1 MIIVEQ
7 VIPCK
12 YNSLGAKTSFNR
24 GDLSKCFSKFDL
36 MD

>member
-7 VIPCK
+7 VIPK
-12 YNSLGAKTSFNR
+12 YNSCGAKTSFNR